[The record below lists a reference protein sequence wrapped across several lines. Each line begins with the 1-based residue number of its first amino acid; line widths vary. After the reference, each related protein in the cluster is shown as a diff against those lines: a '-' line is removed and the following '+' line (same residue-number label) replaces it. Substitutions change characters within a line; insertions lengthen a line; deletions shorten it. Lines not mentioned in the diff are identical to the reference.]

1 MEQATER
8 ARMRIN
14 SFACILTAIAICA
27 STSTWAQTEVPQ
39 TANSASVPQSA
50 PAPQPDQYGEAP
62 KILIGPGDV
71 LNVQVFDTP
80 ELSADAARVSQTG
93 QVTLPV
99 LGMIQIIGLN
109 AEQAARRIE
118 SELRSRGIMVD
129 PHVTV
134 SIVEYATQGA
144 TMLGEIR
151 SPGVYPTF
159 GGRRLL
165 DMIALAGGVSPSAGK
180 IVMIAHR
187 ADPEHPD
194 KIVIVKDAEAIGSQE
209 NPIILPGD
217 TVVVGRAGVIYLLGA
232 VNRPGG
238 YLIDNNEPISLMQ
251 ALTLAAG
258 WDKTAALSKARL
270 IRKVPEGHKELML
283 DLKRV
288 LKGEQADVSLRDGDI
303 VYLPISVGK
312 NLAYRG
318 MEAAIAAAQTA
329 VIYSG
334 VNGGS

>member
-1 MEQATER
+1 MGPDMVLATER
-8 ARMRIN
+8 VRMGTN
-14 SFACILTAIAICA
+14 KLLCFLTFISLGATLGSPVSGQANA
-27 STSTWAQTEVPQ
+27 TQTAQPVTPPPQ
-39 TANSASVPQSA
+39 TMPGS
-50 PAPQPDQYGEAP
+50 EAP
-62 KILIGPGDV
+62 KILIGPGDM

-80 ELSADAARVSQTG
+80 ELSAPAARVSQTG
-93 QVTLPV
+93 QLVLPV
-99 LGMIQIIGLN
+99 LGIIQVAGLN
-109 AEQAARRIE
+109 AEQAARYIE
-118 SELRSRGIMVD
+118 AELRSHGIMVD

-144 TMLGEIR
+144 TLLGEIR

-180 IVMIAHR
+180 IVVISHR
-187 ADPEHPD
+187 DDPEHPE
-194 KIVIVKDAEAIGSQE
+194 KIALVRDAEALGSQQ
-209 NPIILPGD
+209 NPVILPGD
-217 TVVVGRAGVIYLLGA
+217 TVVVGRAGVIYFLGA
-232 VNRPGG
+232 VNKAGG

-251 ALTLAAG
+251 ALTLAGG
-258 WDKTAALSKARL
+258 WDKAAALSKARL
-270 IRKVPEGHKELML
+270 IRKVPEGHKELMI

-303 VYLPISVGK
+303 LFLPISVGK
-312 NLAYRG
+312 SIAYRG

-334 VNGGS
+334 TL